1 MSLYRS
7 RHPASRV
14 VPYLF
19 SLFVRAYVRPKVV
32 GVQHLPAE
40 GPMLLVSN
48 HASHADTAVI
58 FTVLPRHVRRRFVA
72 GAAQD
77 YFFRGGP
84 WQLISRVLFNA
95 IPIAREAKRGQDPL
109 RHVVRALREGHAVLF
124 FPEGTRSKD
133 GSLGPFRSG
142 LGRLIADFPGLPII
156 PIYVGNTAKVM
167 PKGASVPRPIK
178 VEVRFGEPL
187 YLTAHPKFRATWQA
201 AASEVRETIIQLSGG
216 AALVGRSA
224 TSEPAPPA
232 EASPASEEGQEE

>member
-1 MSLYRS
+1 MRLYRS
-7 RHPASRV
+7 RHPAARV

-32 GVQHLPAE
+32 GAENLPAE
-40 GPMLLVSN
+40 GPILLVSN

-58 FTVLPRHVRRRFVA
+58 FTALPRHIRRRFVA

-95 IPIAREAKRGQDPL
+95 IPIARDTKRGQDPL
-109 RHVVRALREGHAVLF
+109 RHVVRALREGYAVLF

-142 LGRLIADFPGLPII
+142 LGRLVADFPGLPIV

-187 YLTAHPKFRATWQA
+187 QLTAQPKFRATWQTA
-201 AASEVRETIIQLSGG
+201 ANEVRDAIIQLSGG
-216 AALVGRSA
+216 AAAVRTSPESVA
-224 TSEPAPPA
+224 TEKELPPD
-232 EASPASEEGQEE
+232 EQSG